1 MFLETDVQPP
11 LVSDALVTIYRKY
24 QQDHFFRAVNPPC
37 LQILRIDR
45 EGVID
50 DVITHGT

>member
-11 LVSDALVTIYRKY
+11 LVKPTRPLFEASV
-24 QQDHFFRAVNPPC
+24 FGAVNPPG

-45 EGVID
+45 EGVIEQN
-50 DVITHGT
+50 TR